1 MFVPAHAVG
10 DGGSGFWFGVLS
22 GQQHPDEV
30 SAALVKP
37 AGEVHPLGDQL
48 RRVGLVQQR
57 RGEPGDAG
65 LLVDQVVERQQSR
78 TRVRDVATCDRL
90 AGIGGLTFAATLLAQ
105 NLIRASGPGFGAAPA
120 QVTAYFLHH
129 RAAAL
134 VPLGL
139 FPAEMVA
146 LFAFVAAVWATAD
159 RPDSRWQA
167 SLGTLGAATIAA
179 LFAIVNITEI
189 VLSAKASSLAASP
202 AVVQALWAVHAAAF
216 GLDLAAIAVALLGLS
231 YAAAPMS
238 LIPAW
243 FKAAAWPAAACLLT
257 ASVFT
262 VALANGGPWIA
273 IALPGFAAWL
283 VFVITASARLLHA
296 TRHHTP

>member
-1 MFVPAHAVG
+1 MSVETVPG
-10 DGGSGFWFGVLS
+10 
-22 GQQHPDEV
+22 
-30 SAALVKP
+30 
-37 AGEVHPLGDQL
+37 
-48 RRVGLVQQR
+48 
-57 RGEPGDAG
+57 
-65 LLVDQVVERQQSR
+65 QQSR
-78 TRVRDVATCDRL
+78 TRARNVASRDRL

-139 FPAEMVA
+139 FPAEMFA
-146 LFAFVAAVWATAD
+146 LFAFVAAVWAKAD
-159 RPDSRWQA
+159 QQDSRWQA

-179 LFAIVNITEI
+179 LFAVVNITEI
-189 VLSAKASSLAASP
+189 VLSAKAGSLAASP

-231 YAAAPMS
+231 YAAVSIS

-243 FKAAAWPAAACLLT
+243 CRVPAWPAAACLLT
-257 ASVFT
+257 AAVFT
-262 VALANGGPWIA
+262 VALANGGPWVA
-273 IALPGFAAWL
+273 VGLAGFAVWL
-283 VFVITASARLLHA
+283 VFVITASVSLL
-296 TRHHTP
+296 RSR

>member
-1 MFVPAHAVG
+1 MSVETVPG
-10 DGGSGFWFGVLS
+10 
-22 GQQHPDEV
+22 
-30 SAALVKP
+30 
-37 AGEVHPLGDQL
+37 
-48 RRVGLVQQR
+48 
-57 RGEPGDAG
+57 
-65 LLVDQVVERQQSR
+65 QQSR
-78 TRVRDVATCDRL
+78 TRARNVASRDRL

-139 FPAEMVA
+139 FPAEMFA
-146 LFAFVAAVWATAD
+146 LFAFVAAVWAKAD
-159 RPDSRWQA
+159 QQDSRWQA

-179 LFAIVNITEI
+179 LFAVVNITEI
-189 VLSAKASSLAASP
+189 VLSAKAGSLAASP

-231 YAAAPMS
+231 HAAASMR
-238 LIPAW
+238 LIPGW
-243 FKAAAWPAAACLLT
+243 LTVAAWPGAGCLLT

-262 VALANGGPWIA
+262 VALANGGPWVA
-273 IALPGFAAWL
+273 VGLAGFAVWL
-283 VFVITASARLLHA
+283 VFVITASVSLL
-296 TRHHTP
+296 RSR